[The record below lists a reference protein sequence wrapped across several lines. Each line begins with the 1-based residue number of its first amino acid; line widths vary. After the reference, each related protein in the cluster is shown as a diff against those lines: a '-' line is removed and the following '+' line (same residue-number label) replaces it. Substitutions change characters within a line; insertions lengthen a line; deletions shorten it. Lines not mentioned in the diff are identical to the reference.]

1 MKAILDIVAIL
12 CIGLMIGVELAVWV
26 FIGPILKKLDETA
39 EAQATRLF
47 GQVLGA
53 VMPFWYALSFVFL
66 IAEAIVLRRQTGHVY
81 LVSASV
87 LWMFAILL
95 SVLVLVP
102 INNRIVKMETP
113 ALKGSLRTQHDRWET
128 IHRWRVV
135 ALGASMVC
143 LLLGIGV

>member
-1 MKAILDIVAIL
+1 MKLVLDIATIL
-12 CIGLMIGVELAVWV
+12 CIGLMIGVEFAVWV
-26 FIGPILKKLDETA
+26 FIGPILKKLDEKA

-53 VMPFWYALSFVFL
+53 VMPFWYALNFVLL
-66 IAEAIVLRRQTGHVY
+66 IAEAIILRRQAGIVY
-81 LVSASV
+81 LTSASV
-87 LWMFAILL
+87 LWLFAILV

-113 ALKGSLRTQHDRWET
+113 ALKDSLRVQHKRWET

-135 ALGASMVC
+135 AIGTAMV
-143 LLLGIGV
+143 LMLVGIGV

>member
-1 MKAILDIVAIL
+1 MKTILDIVTIL

-26 FIGPILKKLDETA
+26 FIGPILKKLDEKA
-39 EAQATRLF
+39 EAQATRMF

-53 VMPFWYALSFVFL
+53 VMPFWYVLSFVLLLAETL
-66 IAEAIVLRRQTGHVY
+66 ILRRQPGMVY
-81 LVSASV
+81 LTTASA
-87 LWMFAILL
+87 LWMIAILL

-113 ALKGSLRTQHDRWET
+113 ALRDSLRTQHQRWET
-128 IHRWRVV
+128 VHRWRVL
-135 ALGASMVC
+135 AIGAAMVC